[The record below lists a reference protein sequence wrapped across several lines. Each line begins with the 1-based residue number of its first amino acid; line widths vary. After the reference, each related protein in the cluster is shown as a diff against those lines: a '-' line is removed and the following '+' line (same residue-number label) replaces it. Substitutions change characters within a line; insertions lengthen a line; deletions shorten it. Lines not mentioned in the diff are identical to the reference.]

1 MPMVVLIR
9 NSGLFFELD
18 PLIIKGTLNPMKLGK
33 ELWRFRG
40 FSIEKRRREVCNPH
54 LGSTKSGAAHI

>member
-40 FSIEKRRREVCNPH
+40 LALKNEMKN
-54 LGSTKSGAAHI
+54 